1 VRQNKLFWTG
11 VTQEALTLKHL
22 IQVHRRF
29 TARCANSRRGAPM
42 CKAIGR
48 LVLLSAVLYGTDAGR
63 LSLHASAEQGLVEPL
78 KVAIKGRYD
87 EEREEQIKPDIDGQ
101 NKKGRVALHLA
112 ACNWRGD
119 LEPVRV
125 LLERGADPDA
135 RDRDGLAALHIL
147 AGGCNGGG
155 AAAGRY
161 GGVEVARLLLK
172 HGADLNATIEADG
185 LTPLH
190 IAAAGGKAFR
200 LLEWLASKG
209 AHVNAIDPLM
219 TSDDL

>member
-1 VRQNKLFWTG
+1 MRNAITSMPYVR
-11 VTQEALTLKHL
+11 
-22 IQVHRRF
+22 
-29 TARCANSRRGAPM
+29 
-42 CKAIGR
+42 R
-48 LVLLSAVLYGTDAGR
+48 LVLLSALLYGTDAGR

-87 EEREEQIKPDIDGQ
+87 EEREEHIKPDIDGK

-125 LLERGADPDA
+125 LLEHGANPDA

-161 GGVEVARLLLK
+161 GGVEVARLLHK
-172 HGADLNATIEADG
+172 HGADLNATIEADL

-190 IAAAGGKAFR
+190 IAAAGDKAFR

-209 AHVNAIDPLM
+209 AHENAIDPLM
-219 TSDDL
+219 TTSDDL